1 MYIISESDNKTQNR
15 KKYIYIYDIFQKKKE
30 DFSNLDI
37 FETLDSFVSLQGSF
51 KVQLIEAGETT

>member
-1 MYIISESDNKTQNR
+1 MHIVSEIENKTQNR
-15 KKYIYIYDIFQKKKE
+15 KKYIYDIFQKEKE
-30 DFSNLDI
+30 DFSNLDR

>member
-15 KKYIYIYDIFQKKKE
+15 KKYIYIRHFSEE